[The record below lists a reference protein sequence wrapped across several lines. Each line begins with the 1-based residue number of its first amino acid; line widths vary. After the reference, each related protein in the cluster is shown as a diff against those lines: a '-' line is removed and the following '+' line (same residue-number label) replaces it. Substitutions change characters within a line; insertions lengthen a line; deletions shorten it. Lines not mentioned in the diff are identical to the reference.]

1 MEKCRLCENEKLSE
15 YYKLDNDSI
24 FYSCDKCGLKQLQ
37 TPPVDQLDNVA
48 AVESISQ
55 DANRNTS
62 PLDVRINE
70 SIGLSGP
77 PGSCAHVL
85 QQDSIRINKTIK
97 KLVSESFSSPS
108 GLKFIDIGSG
118 YGQNSFGLKEEVP
131 ELDIHLLEISKERMN
146 SGIESFRP
154 DLNEFTFH
162 HCLLDDDF
170 SNNHFEQFDI
180 SFSFHVLEH
189 VYNMKGFIKNM
200 FAITKKGGYMVLEVP
215 NEDDD
220 LSLLSDN
227 YRKIIHFP
235 AHVSC
240 FAKDT
245 LSKLVEESGIGD
257 KVEISFIPI
266 QRYGFFNYVDW
277 VRHNEKNKV
286 LSDDYIPRENPTWI
300 ERKWLQSKKNSFTT
314 DSIAMILKKHE
325 K

>member
-1 MEKCRLCENEKLSE
+1 
-15 YYKLDNDSI
+15 
-24 FYSCDKCGLKQLQ
+24 
-37 TPPVDQLDNVA
+37 
-48 AVESISQ
+48 
-55 DANRNTS
+55 
-62 PLDVRINE
+62 
-70 SIGLSGP
+70 
-77 PGSCAHVL
+77 
-85 QQDSIRINKTIK
+85 
-97 KLVSESFSSPS
+97 
-108 GLKFIDIGSG
+108 
-118 YGQNSFGLKEEVP
+118 
-131 ELDIHLLEISKERMN
+131 
-146 SGIESFRP
+146 
-154 DLNEFTFH
+154 
-162 HCLLDDDF
+162 
-170 SNNHFEQFDI
+170 
-180 SFSFHVLEH
+180 
-189 VYNMKGFIKNM
+189 M